1 MIGLLILFTFLSII
15 IVALISVNSKDIT
28 QSVMLFMGVGLGSV
42 VLFFIFQ
49 APDVA
54 LTEAVI
60 GAGVSTVVFLLGIRH
75 TTQEEEIKNE
85 S

>member
-1 MIGLLILFTFLSII
+1 MTGLIILAAFSAVIVVAFATVVQKRLPDAII
-15 IVALISVNSKDIT
+15 
-28 QSVMLFMGVGLGSV
+28 LFMGVGLGSV
-42 VLFFIFQ
+42 VLFFVFQ

-60 GAGVSTVVFLLGIRH
+60 GAGISSLIFLIALKH
-75 TTQEEEIKNE
+75 FKEA

>member
-1 MIGLLILFTFLSII
+1 MIGLIILFTFIAIITIAFAAITQKKLADSII
-15 IVALISVNSKDIT
+15 
-28 QSVMLFMGVGLGSV
+28 LFMGVGLGNV
-42 VLFFIFQ
+42 VLFFTFK

-60 GAGVSTVVFLLGIRH
+60 GAGISSLIFLMALKHLG
-75 TTQEEEIKNE
+75 EK

>member
-1 MIGLLILFTFLSII
+1 MIGLTVLFTFLAMIV
-15 IVALISVNSKDIT
+15 VALYSVNSKDIT
-28 QSVMLFMGVGLGSV
+28 QSVILFMGVGLGSV

-60 GAGVSTVVFLLGIRH
+60 GSGLSTAVFLLGIRH
-75 TTQEEEIKNE
+75 TSKEEAKK
-85 S
+85 

>member
-1 MIGLLILFTFLSII
+1 MIGILILFTFMSII
-15 IVALISVNSKDIT
+15 IVAIASILAKDIT
-28 QSVMLFMGVGLGSV
+28 TSVIFFMGVGLGSV
-42 VLFFIFQ
+42 VLFLLFQ

-60 GAGVSTVVFLLGIRH
+60 GTGISTVIFLLGIRH
-75 TTQEEEIKNE
+75 TTKEEIQ

>member
-1 MIGLLILFTFLSII
+1 MIGFVTLATFIAIVVVALSAITQTRLADSII
-15 IVALISVNSKDIT
+15 
-28 QSVMLFMGVGLGSV
+28 MFMGVGLGSV
-42 VLFFIFQ
+42 ILYFIFG

-60 GAGVSTVVFLLGIRH
+60 GAGISSLIFLMALKH
-75 TTQEEEIKNE
+75 LKVH

>member
-1 MIGLLILFTFLSII
+1 MIGILILFTFISII
-15 IVALISVNSKDIT
+15 AVAIASVLTKDTTNAVI
-28 QSVMLFMGVGLGSV
+28 LFMGVGLGSV
-42 VLFFIFQ
+42 VLFLIFQ

-60 GAGVSTVVFLLGIRH
+60 GTGISTVVFLLGIRH
-75 TTQEEEIKNE
+75 TSKEEVE